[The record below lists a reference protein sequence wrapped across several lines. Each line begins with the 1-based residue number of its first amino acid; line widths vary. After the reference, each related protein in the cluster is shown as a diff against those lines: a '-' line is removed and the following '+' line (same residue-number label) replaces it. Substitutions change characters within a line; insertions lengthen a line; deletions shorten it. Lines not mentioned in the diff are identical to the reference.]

1 MALPTRLWVQ
11 AHVARFAAQGKSV
24 VVVRRG
30 DPHRG
35 VVMVKLHLLG
45 EGFRVVTQRRNL
57 DGALQWE
64 TVLGESPVSETD
76 ADSYIERQI
85 GYDPDLWVVEFEM
98 RPDDADMI
106 GVFQGLVS

>member
-11 AHVARFAAQGKSV
+11 AHIARFAAQGKSA

-45 EGFRVVTQRRNL
+45 EGFRVFAQRRNM
-57 DGALQWE
+57 DGALMWE
-64 TVLGESPVSETD
+64 AALGDLPVPESEVD
-76 ADSYIERQI
+76 AYIERQT
-85 GYDPDLWVVEFEM
+85 GYDPDLWVIEFEM
-98 RPDDADMI
+98 RPDDVEAI
-106 GVFQGLVS
+106 GLFRGPVS